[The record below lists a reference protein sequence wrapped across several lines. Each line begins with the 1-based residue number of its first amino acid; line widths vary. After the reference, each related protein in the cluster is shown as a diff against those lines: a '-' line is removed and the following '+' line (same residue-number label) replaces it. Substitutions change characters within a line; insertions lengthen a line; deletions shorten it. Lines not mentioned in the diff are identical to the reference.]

1 MATNI
6 AIFTQPMRPA
16 VSLKRIL
23 LPAEHGAWGM
33 IAEPIVAGLAI
44 AFSPAGPWI
53 ALFAAAVFMA
63 RQPLKVLFSGIAAR
77 AKWAEYHNK
86 ALQYA
91 AVFAMI
97 AAGAFVGIALTADS
111 SALVP
116 FALAAPLAAYQ
127 FYFDITRRGRRLLP
141 EVAGAAA
148 ISAVIASMALAAG
161 LGTGIA
167 AALWATYVFRAVP
180 SIMYVRTRLR
190 LEKGRPAS
198 VVEPIAAS
206 FTALGAV
213 GLLTAAGAA
222 SYLTLGVFVLL
233 MLRAAIG
240 LSPMRK
246 KVRATRIG
254 IMEVVYGILVTA
266 AIITGYYLQ
275 V

>member
-1 MATNI
+1 M
-6 AIFTQPMRPA
+6 
-16 VSLKRIL
+16 KRIL

-33 IAEPIVAGLAI
+33 LGEPIVVGLAI
-44 AFSPAGPWI
+44 AMSAGAPWI
-53 ALFAAAVFMA
+53 ALFAAAMFMA

-77 AKWAEYHNK
+77 SKWAEHHNI
-86 ALQYA
+86 ALQFA
-91 AVFAMI
+91 SVFVI
-97 AAGAFVGIALTADS
+97 IGAGALIGTAVTADS
-111 SALVP
+111 DALLP
-116 FALAAPLAAYQ
+116 FALAAPLAGYQ

-141 EVAGAAA
+141 EIAGAAA
-148 ISAVIASMALAAG
+148 ISAAVAAMALAAG
-161 LGTGIA
+161 MSVGFA
-167 AALWATYVFRAVP
+167 AALWAIFVFRAVP

-222 SYLTLGVFVLL
+222 SYLTLAVFIVL
-233 MLRAAIG
+233 MLRSAIG

-254 IMEVVYGILVTA
+254 IMEVVYGILLTA
-266 AIITGYYLQ
+266 AIIVGFYLQ
-275 V
+275 I